1 MSLAMYRT
9 SSLASSGLQ
18 RSSTGAV
25 KPSRTFGTS
34 SVGKN
39 YSSSSTYSSSRLPKQ
54 AHPSSSR
61 ALPIGPGPLPDKPCV
76 PDRFGSRTTKYV
88 VASSREPTSS
98 SSVNHFSHQKS
109 YGIDSPTARRKFSN
123 DSGYGS
129 SGRNG
134 YGHGDL
140 SRSKSRSLSQ
150 LNSHRDET
158 NDLSRSPSIRSRRD
172 SSVHGVSTRTGH
184 SYAQNHSGTKA
195 TLNGGSNTKSSSTSI
210 YRSTTHLDYKDPKE
224 DKITK
229 SLNNG
234 GHSYSSDKD
243 LSNAYTTTG
252 KENYSIIDVDKTRK
266 TAITALPGSDMKCA
280 RKSSFSSSN
289 SSPSNSVSFCG
300 T

>member
-1 MSLAMYRT
+1 MSLTMYRT

-18 RSSTGAV
+18 RSSTGAE
-25 KPSRTFGTS
+25 KSSRTFGTS

-39 YSSSSTYSSSRLPKQ
+39 YSSSSTNSSLRLPKQ
-54 AHPSSSR
+54 AHSSNPR
-61 ALPIGPGPLPDKPCV
+61 ALPNGPGPLPNKPCV
-76 PDRFGSRTTKYV
+76 PGKSDSRDIKYV
-88 VASSREPTSS
+88 ASPREPTSS
-98 SSVNHFSHQKS
+98 SRVHHFSHQKIC
-109 YGIDSPTARRKFSN
+109 GIDSPTVRRKLSN

-140 SRSKSRSLSQ
+140 SRSKSKSLSQ

-184 SYAQNHSGTKA
+184 SYAQNHSGSKA
-195 TLNGGSNTKSSSTSI
+195 TLNGGSNTKSSSRSI
-210 YRSTTHLDYKDPKE
+210 YRSTTHLDYKDPNE